1 MLQIQLK
8 EGCMVFPLMEIDPN
22 FFLLKSK
29 ATHDELKDTLDKW
42 CEENS
47 ASNEL
52 QYLTSLH
59 KSRVVPIISCPS
71 LMHIEQKKLK
81 SVTTPFTSV
90 RLVQKYAKFSFPE
103 AKGLTE
109 IGKHQKFDWGQN
121 DPSQKDI
128 GGI

>member
-29 ATHDELKDTLDKW
+29 ATHDELKDALDKW

-109 IGKHQKFDWGQN
+109 IGKHQKFDWGQKN
-121 DPSQKDI
+121 PSQKDI